1 MPAGTAAVLVELD
14 DLAAVLALRAAL
26 GRRPLPA
33 VLAGGPD
40 GAPEVVTAART
51 ALLRWDARPAPPSR
65 AVAAALAPLLASADD
80 SADDSQPGTPDQ
92 DPDEVR
98 VPVVYDG
105 ADLADV
111 ARLTGLGVAEVVRRH
126 AATPWSVAFTGF
138 APGFAYLV
146 GGDPALRVPR
156 REVPRTRVPAG
167 AVGLAGEFSGVYP
180 RASPGG
186 WQLLGRTDVPVWDP
200 AREPPALLRPG
211 TRVRFTPAPPRD
223 HGLPATRVTPRDAAS
238 TPTPGALRRGG
249 LEVLDPGPSA
259 VVTDLGRPG
268 RADVGVSP
276 GGALDRAAL
285 RAANRAVGGAGGAPA
300 LEAAGRLVVRSLGR
314 TVVAVTGAL
323 VVVEVRGAAG
333 TAGPRRVAPGVP
345 VPLDDGD
352 VVTLEPAGAGGAA
365 YLAVRGGL
373 DAPRALGS
381 AATDVLSGLGPAP
394 LRAGDVLAVAG
405 PPWLEAAVALL
416 PQERTGPE
424 LPRPGAVTA
433 LDVVLGP
440 RDDWFTPASVD
451 LLLHQE
457 WRVGAQTN
465 RVGARL
471 EGARALQRTDPGRE
485 LPSEPAV
492 RGALQVP
499 PSGQPVLFGPDH
511 PVTGG
516 YPVVACVAAHH
527 LDLAGQLAPGA
538 LVRFRTR

>member
-1 MPAGTAAVLVELD
+1 MRLLRAGSSAVLVELD
-14 DLAAVLALRAAL
+14 ELAGVLQGALEGAL
-26 GRRPLPA
+26 G
-33 VLAGGPD
+33 
-40 GAPEVVTAART
+40 GATEVVPAART
-51 ALLRWDARPAPPSR
+51 LLLRWDGRPAPDLGELAGALRPVLDTAASPGPSAR
-65 AVAAALAPLLASADD
+65 DD
-80 SADDSQPGTPDQ
+80 GDGGGVV
-92 DPDEVR
+92 E

-105 ADLADV
+105 PDLAEV
-111 ARLTGLGVAEVVRRH
+111 ARLTGLDEAEVVRRH
-126 AATPWSVAFTGF
+126 TATPWSVAFTGF

-186 WQLLGRTDVPVWDP
+186 WQLLGRTDLPVWD
-200 AREPPALLRPG
+200 ASREPPALLRPG
-211 TRVRFTPAPPRD
+211 TRVRFTAGPPAPLAPPTPPGD
-223 HGLPATRVTPRDAAS
+223 HGPRPAGGASRSAAPARDAA
-238 TPTPGALRRGG
+238 PLRLGG

-259 VVTDLGRPG
+259 LVTDLGRPG

-276 GGALDRAAL
+276 GGALDRGSL
-285 RAANRAVGGAGGAPA
+285 RAANRAVGGAAGAPA

-323 VVVEVRGAAG
+323 VVVEVLRAASG
-333 TAGPRRVAPGVP
+333 AGPGRVRPGLP

-352 VVTLEPAGAGGAA
+352 VLTLEPAGAGAAA

-373 DAPRALGS
+373 DVPRVLGS
-381 AATDVLSGLGPAP
+381 AATDVMSGLGPAP

-405 PPWLEAAVALL
+405 PPWLDAAVPLL
-416 PQERTGPE
+416 PQERTGPP

-440 RDDWFTPASVD
+440 RDDWFTPAAVE
-451 LLLHQE
+451 LLQRQV
-457 WRVGAQTN
+457 WRVSAQTN

-471 EGARALQRTDPGRE
+471 EGGVPLERRDPGRE

-527 LDLAGQLAPGA
+527 LDLAGQLPPGA
-538 LVRFRTR
+538 LVRFTAR